1 MVSQPNNKQD
11 KVEARKRLFAT
22 RFKTEMCRTYSA
34 EGACPYEGRCMFAH
48 GAGDLRTEAM
58 NERDGLTSALA
69 VREWLDVISGVNSS
83 VESGTPRTRSDSS
96 SASMCDESA
105 PRSPPMLELCTAAL
119 PTTAAA
125 AAGAVE
131 LSLRPKAK
139 AAVSWRHEPYSWV
152 MPFVGTRG
160 RF

>member
-1 MVSQPNNKQD
+1 MVSQVSKQD

-69 VREWLDVISGVNSS
+69 VREWLDVISGANSS
-83 VESGTPRTRSDSS
+83 VTSTQHGHSDGGDWSSTSG
-96 SASMCDESA
+96 DEYV
-105 PRSPPMLELCTAAL
+105 PRSPT
-119 PTTAAA
+119 PTP
-125 AAGAVE
+125 
-131 LSLRPKAK
+131 SNNSSKAK

>member
-1 MVSQPNNKQD
+1 MVSQPSKQD

-48 GAGDLRTEAM
+48 GACDLRTEAM

-96 SASMCDESA
+96 SVSLCDEST

-119 PTTAAA
+119 PTT
-125 AAGAVE
+125 GTAVE
-131 LSLRPKAK
+131 LGFRPKAK